1 MVQRPGNSTEVLS
14 SEWRGTGDWHLL
26 RQVVSGGDG
35 KETLGPGARQLC
47 VEHGR
52 LGEGPAS
59 GWGHEPGNQML
70 KAKASQPTQLGLH
83 REGGI
88 SAALVYV
95 IIVGPAFIGK

>member
-1 MVQRPGNSTEVLS
+1 MVQRPGKSTEVPS
-14 SEWRGTGDWHLL
+14 SESGGGQGTGHLL
-26 RQVVSGGDG
+26 RQVVSVGDG
-35 KETLGPGARQLC
+35 KGTLGPGARQLC
-47 VEHGR
+47 VEHGW

-59 GWGHEPGNQML
+59 GW
-70 KAKASQPTQLGLH
+70 AKASQPTQLGLH